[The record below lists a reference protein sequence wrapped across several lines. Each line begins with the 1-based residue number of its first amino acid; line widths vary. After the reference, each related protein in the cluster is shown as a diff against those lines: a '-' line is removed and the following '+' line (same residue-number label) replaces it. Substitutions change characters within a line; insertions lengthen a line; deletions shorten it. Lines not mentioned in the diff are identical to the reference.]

1 MAKDIAK
8 SAGPRKFKQA
18 DEKVKHVERK
28 VKEGDAK
35 HKQGAGIYKWG
46 NRKESVDQK
55 EPFRKLMDQGA
66 RKAKLELT
74 ETRKRKRKLHYEIE
88 KEVISVWEKTRVR
101 DIEKDERAKLISQCL
116 KKMKGKMPEMALNHI
131 VSRAMQNCVKYCT
144 PGERKAVFEELRPHC
159 LSLAKDK
166 YAHHI
171 VIKMLDIADKAQLQQ
186 MLSLLHGNV
195 VALLRHPYASPVV
208 EYAYTISNAAQK
220 LELLSEFY
228 SPEFRL
234 FKGLN
239 TPGKGRLAEFFASE
253 PAVKKR
259 SVLQHMSLALQPIL
273 EKGIVDHSIIHRA
286 IVEYL
291 SVSKKSM
298 IAEIVQQLSGGLLAR
313 MLHTRDGAKIG
324 VTCVMLGN
332 KKERKK
338 IIKGMKGYVAK
349 IAQDDH
355 GYMVLVAILDVV
367 DDTKLVTKIII
378 KELIKDLNN
387 LALHKFGRL
396 VLLHLL
402 APRVRR
408 YFPAD
413 VLALLEFSSS
423 TVDDKDFAEE
433 DEAMDEVMKTP
444 ADTSAGSKKSR
455 SKKSP
460 AKKAKTEGGAEP
472 MDEDKDEGDADG
484 STGVSKKDPS
494 LRRSELLSK
503 SGLAKD
509 LAETCRA
516 NAKEMLQSQWGSEVI
531 YEVAMG
537 GVNGELWQTIP
548 GAILSLHKEIADL
561 ATIENQDDEDVHI
574 MEQYFS
580 SPTLRRL
587 ILNSTPPPAG
597 VEGLSF
603 SAVFWSVALKTKCKR
618 WAQGHSQRVVSAF
631 RECADLATR
640 EAAKSQI
647 KSLTDSGLLKPV
659 TTRMNGNIK
668 LAARV
673 RFPFTIDH
681 LM

>member
-1 MAKDIAK
+1 MAKEIVK

-18 DEKVKHVERK
+18 DGKVKHI
-28 VKEGDAK
+28 EGKGKHGDGQ
-35 HKQGAGIYKWG
+35 HKQGDGKD
-46 NRKESVDQK
+46 SVGQR
-55 EPFRKLMDQGA
+55 EPFRKMTDQEA
-66 RKAKLELT
+66 RKVKLELT
-74 ETRKRKRKLHYEIE
+74 EFRKRKRKPHYEIE

-144 PGERKAVFEELRPHC
+144 AEERTAVFEELRPHC

-171 VIKMLDIADKAQLQQ
+171 VIKMLDSANKAQLQE

-195 VALLRHPYASPVV
+195 VALLRHPHASPVV
-208 EYAYTISNAAQK
+208 EHAYTLSNSAQK
-220 LELLSEFY
+220 QELLSEFY

-239 TPGKGRLAEFFASE
+239 TPGKGRLVEFFASE
-253 PAVKKR
+253 PAAKKR
-259 SVLQHMSLALQPIL
+259 FVLQHMTLALQPIL

-298 IAEIVQQLSGGLLAR
+298 IAETVHQLSGGLLVR
-313 MLHTRDGAKIG
+313 MVHTRDGAKIG
-324 VTCVMLGN
+324 VTCVMHGN
-332 KKERKK
+332 NKERKK
-338 IIKGMKGYVAK
+338 IIKGMKGHVAK

-378 KELIKDLNN
+378 KELMKDLKS

-413 VLALLEFSSS
+413 VLALLEPPSS
-423 TVDDKDFAEE
+423 TVDDEDLAEE
-433 DEAMDEVMKTP
+433 DETMDVAVEAP
-444 ADTSAGSKKSR
+444 ADTSAGSKAGV
-455 SKKSP
+455 KKCP
-460 AKKAKTEGGAEP
+460 AKKARSEGGKEP
-472 MDEDKDEGDADG
+472 MDEDEDEEDGDG
-484 STGVSKKDPS
+484 FPGVSKKDPS

-509 LAETCRA
+509 LTEICRA
-516 NAKEMLQSQWGSEVI
+516 NVKEMLQSQWATEVI

-537 GVNGELWQTIP
+537 GVTGELWQTIP
-548 GAILSLHKEIADL
+548 GAIMALHKEIADL

-597 VEGLSF
+597 IEGQSF
-603 SAVFWSVALKTKCKR
+603 SAVFWSAALKTKCKR
-618 WAQGHSQRVVSAF
+618 WAQGYSQRVVSAY

-640 EAAKSQI
+640 EAAKSQM
-647 KSLTDSGLLKPV
+647 KSLSDAGLLKPV
-659 TTRMNGNIK
+659 MTQENGY
-668 LAARV
+668 
-673 RFPFTIDH
+673 
-681 LM
+681 